1 MIVPILFLS
10 SLSLF
15 LSCSTLQELTQI
27 EKPDVAVQKV
37 HLTGLSF
44 QNISLSFDI
53 GIHNPNKLGI
63 SLAGFTYQL
72 FLNNNSFLQGNQD
85 EAVDIEAL
93 GNSTIEVPVTM
104 GFSDIY
110 KTFSSLQKQDSTS
123 YRIDFGLLFNLPV
136 LGKTTLPLK
145 KEGTLPLL
153 KLPSVRVASLTVQKL
168 NLTGATLNLR
178 LQLNNPNSLDLLL
191 QKINYN
197 FMVNGNSWLNG
208 ISSSP
213 QNLASHDNS
222 YLNIPVSLNFLQMGQ
237 TVYQMISGQQEIN
250 YDLSGDLNLGSS
262 NELLQN
268 ISLPFNQEGSIT
280 VQK

>member
-1 MIVPILFLS
+1 
-10 SLSLF
+10 
-15 LSCSTLQELTQI
+15 
-27 EKPDVAVQKV
+27 
-37 HLTGLSF
+37 
-44 QNISLSFDI
+44 
-53 GIHNPNKLGI
+53 
-63 SLAGFTYQL
+63 
-72 FLNNNSFLQGNQD
+72 
-85 EAVDIEAL
+85 
-93 GNSTIEVPVTM
+93 M
-104 GFSDIY
+104 GFSNIY
-110 KTFSSLQKQDSTS
+110 KSFSSLQKQDSTT

-145 KEGTLPLL
+145 KEGTIPLL
-153 KLPSVRVASLTVQKL
+153 KLPSVRVAALTVQKL

-197 FMVNGNSWLNG
+197 FVVNGNSWLNG
-208 ISSSP
+208 MSSSP
-213 QNLASHDNS
+213 QNLSSHGNS

-268 ISLPFNQEGSIT
+268 MNLPFNRVGSIT
-280 VQK
+280 IQK